1 MFVIDLGGT
10 CLTSVLSFH
19 IQLNSVRISRD
30 NKGIKPGWLLDR
42 ITIDVDEKDEHYV
55 FYCNR
60 WIGSSDNAVDF
71 TPGKQTFSVA
81 DRELGWEGSGP
92 HQYTCQR
99 RQNYFIT

>member
-1 MFVIDLGGT
+1 MNGHTIGFHPQTQKVRTTYILPSVFVIDYGGT
-10 CLTSVLSFH
+10 GLTSVLSFH

-30 NKGIKPGWLLDR
+30 NKGVKPGWLLDR

-71 TPGKQTFSVA
+71 TPGKQTF
-81 DRELGWEGSGP
+81 
-92 HQYTCQR
+92 
-99 RQNYFIT
+99 

>member
-1 MFVIDLGGT
+1 M
-10 CLTSVLSFH
+10 TSVLSFH

-30 NKGIKPGWLLDR
+30 NKGVKPGWLLDR

-71 TPGKQTFSVA
+71 SPGKQTFSV
-81 DRELGWEGSGP
+81 EL
-92 HQYTCQR
+92 
-99 RQNYFIT
+99 ITRMTHSLIGLQSVLLPLLLYKLM

>member
-1 MFVIDLGGT
+1 M
-10 CLTSVLSFH
+10 SVLSFH

-30 NKGIKPGWLLDR
+30 NKGVKPGWLLDR

-71 TPGKQTFSVA
+71 SPGKQTFPVELITRMTHSLIGLQSV
-81 DRELGWEGSGP
+81 LLP
-92 HQYTCQR
+92 LLVYKLM
-99 RQNYFIT
+99 

>member
-1 MFVIDLGGT
+1 M
-10 CLTSVLSFH
+10 SVLSFH

-30 NKGIKPGWLLDR
+30 NKGVKPGWLLDR

-71 TPGKQTFSVA
+71 YPGKQTFSV
-81 DRELGWEGSGP
+81 EL
-92 HQYTCQR
+92 
-99 RQNYFIT
+99 ITRMTHSLIGLQSVLLPLLVYKLM

>member
-1 MFVIDLGGT
+1 VRATCPNDKLVLRVLVIYQEGT
-10 CLTSVLSFH
+10 GLTSDLSFY

-30 NKGIKPGWLLDR
+30 NKGVKPGWLLDR

-81 DRELGWEGSGP
+81 DRELG
-92 HQYTCQR
+92 
-99 RQNYFIT
+99 

>member
-1 MFVIDLGGT
+1 M
-10 CLTSVLSFH
+10 TSVLSFH

-30 NKGIKPGWLLDR
+30 NKGVKPGWLLDR

-71 TPGKQTFSVA
+71 TPGKQTFYVA
-81 DRELGWEGSGP
+81 DPELGSEGSGP
-92 HQYTCQR
+92 RKYTRHLTQETNVSHLCSL
-99 RQNYFIT
+99 